1 MIGAFILLIV
11 WLLILWFAANHLIN
25 SSVRVAKY
33 FNVSALFIWLTIIAA
48 WTSAPELFLSAMA
61 ALNWNGALSVWN
73 VIWSNIFNLWF
84 ILWLSAI
91 IAPILI
97 QKKLVYRDWIF
108 LLFITGLIVV
118 MLRDQTVLRR
128 EWAILLWLLVAYNAY
143 LRIKRDAPT
152 EDAEVP
158 TLPKLKNF
166 ISLFASI
173 VILSVIS
180 SQALAD
186 WNPDISFWISF
197 YSKIFLW
204 FLVLLFIFTVIKK
217 NIPCFNKN
225 TNGIWLTILKLIASL
240 WLLVLA
246 SHHVVNAAIY
256 IAQVFWLSERA
267 IWATI
272 VAAGTSLPE
281 IAATVAAII
290 KKNYDMGVGNVIWS
304 DIFNILWIIGISSVI
319 TPLNLNSTCL
329 FVSDCNAGF
338 LSMLF
343 RDNIFSVLILFA
355 TLIITLIFMRTKWR
369 LSKTEWIFLFLFALL
384 RMVFEINP
392 NFFARI
398 FGG

>member
-1 MIGAFILLIV
+1 
-11 WLLILWFAANHLIN
+11 
-25 SSVRVAKY
+25 
-33 FNVSALFIWLTIIAA
+33 
-48 WTSAPELFLSAMA
+48 
-61 ALNWNGALSVWN
+61 
-73 VIWSNIFNLWF
+73 
-84 ILWLSAI
+84 
-91 IAPILI
+91 
-97 QKKLVYRDWIF
+97 
-108 LLFITGLIVV
+108 
-118 MLRDQTVLRR
+118 MLRDQVVLRR

-166 ISLFASI
+166 ISLFVSI

-225 TNGIWLTILKLIASL
+225 TNGIWLTILKLIAGL

-304 DIFNILWIIGISSVI
+304 DIFNILWIIWISSI
-319 TPLNLNSTCL
+319 ISSPLTLKSTCL
-329 FVSDCNAGF
+329 FNSDCNAGF

>member
-11 WLLILWFAANHLIN
+11 GLLILGFAANHLIN

-33 FNVSALFIWLTIIAA
+33 FNVSALFIGLTIIAA
-48 WTSAPELFLSAMA
+48 GTSAPELFLSAMA
-61 ALNWNGALSVWN
+61 ALNGNGALSVGN
-73 VIWSNIFNLWF
+73 VIGSNIFNLGF
-84 ILWLSAI
+84 ILGLSAI
-91 IAPILI
+91 ITPILI
-97 QKKLVYRDWIF
+97 SKKLVNRDGIF
-108 LLFITGLIVV
+108 LLFITGLIFV

-128 EWAILLWLLVAYNAY
+128 EGAILLGLLVAYNAY

-166 ISLFASI
+166 ISLFVSI

-186 WNPDISFWISF
+186 GNPDISFGISF
-197 YSKIFLW
+197 YSKIFLG

-225 TNGIWLTILKLIASL
+225 TNGIRLTILKLIASL
-240 WLLVLA
+240 GLLVLA

-256 IAQVFWLSERA
+256 IAQVFGLSERA
-267 IWATI
+267 IGATI

-290 KKNYDMGVGNVIWS
+290 KKNYDMGVGN
-304 DIFNILWIIGISSVI
+304 
-319 TPLNLNSTCL
+319 
-329 FVSDCNAGF
+329 
-338 LSMLF
+338 
-343 RDNIFSVLILFA
+343 
-355 TLIITLIFMRTKWR
+355 
-369 LSKTEWIFLFLFALL
+369 
-384 RMVFEINP
+384 
-392 NFFARI
+392 
-398 FGG
+398 

>member
-1 MIGAFILLIV
+1 
-11 WLLILWFAANHLIN
+11 
-25 SSVRVAKY
+25 
-33 FNVSALFIWLTIIAA
+33 
-48 WTSAPELFLSAMA
+48 
-61 ALNWNGALSVWN
+61 
-73 VIWSNIFNLWF
+73 
-84 ILWLSAI
+84 
-91 IAPILI
+91 
-97 QKKLVYRDWIF
+97 
-108 LLFITGLIVV
+108 

-143 LRIKRDAPT
+143 LWIKRDAPT

-166 ISLFASI
+166 ISLFVSI

-180 SQALAD
+180 SKALAD

-304 DIFNILWIIGISSVI
+304 DIFNILWIIWISSVI
-319 TPLNLNSTCL
+319 APLSLESTCL